1 MKGEKVL
8 VQTVM
13 VDLAGEQE
21 IAMERK
27 DTG

>member
-13 VDLAGEQE
+13 VDLAGERE

-27 DTG
+27 DKG